1 MTCFFLVFLLFF
13 FFSSASGKLFYLE
26 LLSEQGMELCNNK
39 CTKDWL

>member
-1 MTCFFLVFLLFF
+1 MTCSFLGCFFF
-13 FFSSASGKLFYLE
+13 FFSRASGKLFYLE